1 MILDAETQNLIVSAK
16 LGNERAINNLF
27 ARYQSRILRIV
38 RLRLHS
44 GLRQKLRLQSM
55 DVVQEVFVYAFQHL
69 KDFEPKSQGHFLN
82 WLAKKVEHY
91 IYDRLD
97 YVGRVKRE
105 APEGEVSI
113 DQEAGPSTDTSR
125 GKLQIKD
132 DGTTPSQ
139 FAVKQEREQL
149 IDSLL
154 DLLELEHR
162 ELIIHRDLEE
172 LTFTEIGELLGKTE
186 DAARKQYCRA
196 FKKLIE
202 LSEEKLKPIM
212 AEETFRKLKDGI

>member
-1 MILDAETQNLIVSAK
+1 MRLDSETQSLIVNAK
-16 LGNERAINNLF
+16 LGQEGAINNLF
-27 ARYQSRILRIV
+27 ARYQGRILRIV

-44 GLRQKLRLQSM
+44 GLRPKLKLQSM

-97 YVGRVKRE
+97 YVSRAKRE
-105 APEGEVSI
+105 APHGEISI
-113 DQEAGPSTDTSR
+113 NQEIEPDADSKR
-125 GKLQIKD
+125 KIVQIED

-154 DLLELEHR
+154 DLLEPEQR
-162 ELIIHRDLEE
+162 ELIIQRDLEE
-172 LTFTEIGELLGKTE
+172 LTFTEMGELLGKTE
-186 DAARKQYCRA
+186 DAARKQYGRA

-202 LSEEKLKPIM
+202 LSEPKLKPII
-212 AEETFRKLKDGI
+212 AEETFRKFKDGF

>member
-1 MILDAETQNLIVSAK
+1 MKLDSETQSLIVSAK
-16 LGNERAINNLF
+16 LGNEGAINNLF
-27 ARYQSRILRIV
+27 AQYQSRILRIV

-91 IYDRLD
+91 ICDRLD
-97 YVGRVKRE
+97 YVGRSKRE
-105 APEGEVSI
+105 APAGEISMN
-113 DQEAGPSTDTSR
+113 QEAEPSTDTSQR
-125 GKLQIKD
+125 KLQIKD

-154 DLLELEHR
+154 DLLDLEQK
-162 ELIIHRDLEE
+162 ELIIKRDLEE
-172 LTFTEIGELLGKTE
+172 LTFAEMGELLGKTE

-202 LSEEKLKPIM
+202 LSEEKLKPVL
-212 AEETFRKLKDGI
+212 AEETFRKFKDGF

>member
-1 MILDAETQNLIVSAK
+1 MKLDSETQSLIVSAK
-16 LGNERAINNLF
+16 LGNEGAVNNLF
-27 ARYQSRILRIV
+27 ARYQSKILRIV

-55 DVVQEVFVYAFQHL
+55 DVVQEVFLYAFQHL

-91 IYDRLD
+91 ICDRLD
-97 YVGRVKRE
+97 YVGRAKRE
-105 APEGEVSI
+105 APVGEVSM
-113 DQEAGPSTDTSR
+113 DQEIEPSTDTSQR
-125 GKLQIKD
+125 KLQIKD

-154 DLLELEHR
+154 DLLDPEQK
-162 ELIIHRDLEE
+162 ELIIKRDLEE
-172 LTFTEIGELLGKTE
+172 FTFAEMGELLGKTE
-186 DAARKQYCRA
+186 DAVRKQYCRA

-202 LSEEKLKPIM
+202 LSEVYV
-212 AEETFRKLKDGI
+212 FF

>member
-1 MILDAETQNLIVSAK
+1 MKLDSETQSLIVSAK
-16 LGNERAINNLF
+16 LGNEGAVNNLF
-27 ARYQSRILRIV
+27 ARYQSKILRIV

-55 DVVQEVFVYAFQHL
+55 DVVQEVFLYAFQHL

-91 IYDRLD
+91 ICDRLD
-97 YVGRVKRE
+97 YVGRAKRE
-105 APEGEVSI
+105 APVGEVSM
-113 DQEAGPSTDTSR
+113 DQEIEPSTDTSQR
-125 GKLQIKD
+125 KLQIKD

-154 DLLELEHR
+154 DLLDPEQK
-162 ELIIHRDLEE
+162 ELIIKRDLEE
-172 LTFTEIGELLGKTE
+172 FTFAEMGELLGKTE
-186 DAARKQYCRA
+186 DAVRKQYCRA

-202 LSEEKLKPIM
+202 LSEEKLKPVL
-212 AEETFRKLKDGI
+212 AEETFRRFKDGF